1 MRTNISTKRSIVAVF
16 IGLFAVSACSTT
28 DSNPRTSVTQT
39 TIDPYVSIAN
49 EVDQFVQSYLTQA
62 VASRPDLISKVP
74 QNDLVTCVNKAVQQ
88 IARSAASS
96 IVRSTSEETTAWFS
110 RTRNAALQSAQA
122 GIEGPI
128 AACSR

>member
-1 MRTNISTKRSIVAVF
+1 MKRSIIAVF
-16 IGLFAVSACSTT
+16 IGLFSLSACST
-28 DSNPRTSVTQT
+28 SSSGPSTSVTPT

-49 EVDQFVQSYLTQA
+49 EVDQFVLSYLAQA
-62 VASRPDLISKVP
+62 VVSRPGLISKVP